1 MSSIGGYRPRKL
13 PKIAIGEIAF
23 FGNDAARD
31 ALAFDC
37 VRARAGARVP

>member
-1 MSSIGGYRPRKL
+1 MSSTGGSSPRKL
-13 PKIAIGEIAF
+13 PKIATGEIAF

-31 ALAFDC
+31 AFAFDC